1 MWTDKLIH
9 TIPIVTYDTNLS
21 SGDYFTVQS
30 IPDSRF
36 NFHLAILEVGLIYF
50 FVVDLVKNGIGFM
63 LSKYL
68 LWSLNLLKLLHKS
81 SNRMNTI
88 DMLNQPSKLHSGVNV
103 LLVPPVCIH
112 LDPLST
118 IYLAQSIHDMF
129 GRVPLLQMTMLCTR
143 LC

>member
-1 MWTDKLIH
+1 
-9 TIPIVTYDTNLS
+9 
-21 SGDYFTVQS
+21 
-30 IPDSRF
+30 
-36 NFHLAILEVGLIYF
+36 
-50 FVVDLVKNGIGFM
+50 M
-63 LSKYL
+63 LSKYI

-129 GRVPLLQMTMLCTR
+129 GRVPLLQITIVSDVVYKIMFIQCTFSLFLVDLFYTFQR
-143 LC
+143 VFDSNVHIHFFVIAKICKSAF